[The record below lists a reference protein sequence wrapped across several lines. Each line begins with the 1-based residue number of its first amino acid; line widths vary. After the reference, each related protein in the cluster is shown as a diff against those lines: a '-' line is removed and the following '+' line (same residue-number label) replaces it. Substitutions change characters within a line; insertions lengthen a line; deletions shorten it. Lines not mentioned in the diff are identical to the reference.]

1 MQYRT
6 QPVEENTNQDF
17 IRDIIKTDLDSGKH
31 ESITTRF
38 PPEPNG
44 YLHIGHA
51 ASICLNFGIAAEN
64 DAATCNLR
72 FDDTNPSKEN
82 TEFVEAIKKDIK
94 WLGFDW
100 NEREYFA
107 SDYFD
112 KLHEFA
118 VTLIEK
124 GKAYVD
130 TQNQEQIRTN
140 RGTLTEP
147 GHDSPYRT
155 RSVQENLTLFDEMR
169 KGKHQPGSHVL
180 RAKIDMSSP
189 NLNMRDPVMYR
200 ILDAPHHRTGTDWPI
215 YPMYDFAHGLSDS
228 IEGVTHS
235 LCTMEY
241 EDHRPL
247 YDWFIDELE
256 VFKSRQ
262 IEFGK
267 IFLSHTI
274 LSKRNLTKLVENK
287 LVSGWNDPRMPTI
300 SGMRRLGYSAE
311 SIKEFCRRVSIT
323 RRWNTAEIELLEHCL
338 REDLNNK
345 ANRALAVLK
354 PVKVVIEN
362 YPENQVEY
370 LEASNNPQDTTSGTR
385 KIPFSREIYIEQDDF
400 MEEAPNKFYRLTPG
414 REVRLRYGY
423 FITCTKAI
431 RDPITN
437 EIVEIRC
444 TYDPETRGGNSPD
457 GRKVKSTIH
466 WVSSSHAVDAE
477 VRLYDRLCIDPEP
490 DISDGE
496 NLESVLNPN
505 SLETIISAKLEPSLK
520 KAIPGNPIQFERL
533 GYFCLDSEDSDGENN
548 LVFNRTVSLRDSWN
562 RRQSAR

>member
-1 MQYRT
+1 M
-6 QPVEENTNQDF
+6 EENIHQDF
-17 IRDIIKTDLDSGKH
+17 IRDIIKTDLASGKH

-64 DAATCNLR
+64 NLATCNLR

-82 TEFVEAIKKDIK
+82 TEFVDAIKTDIE
-94 WLGFDW
+94 WLGFSWD
-100 NEREYFA
+100 EREYFA
-107 SDYFD
+107 SDYFE
-112 KLHEFA
+112 KLHGFA
-118 VTLIEK
+118 ITLIEK

-130 TQNQEQIRTN
+130 SQTQEQIRTN
-140 RGTLTEP
+140 RGTLTQP
-147 GHDSPYRT
+147 GHDSPYRA
-155 RSVQENLTLFDEMR
+155 RNVQENLNLFVEMR
-169 KGKHQPGSHVL
+169 EGKHQPGSHVL

-200 ILDAPHHRTGTDWPI
+200 ILNAPLPRTGTDWPI

-287 LVSGWNDPRMPTI
+287 LVSGWDDPRMPTI

-311 SIKEFCRRVSIT
+311 SIKDFCKRVSIT

-338 REDLNNK
+338 REDLNKK

-370 LEASNNPQDTTSGTR
+370 LEALNNPQDADGGTR
-385 KIPFSREIYIEQDDF
+385 KIPFSKEIYIEQEDF
-400 MEEAPNKFYRLTPG
+400 MEKATNKFYRLTPG

-423 FITCTKAI
+423 FITCTSAI
-431 RDPITN
+431 KDPVTN

-444 TYDPETRGGNSPD
+444 TYDPETRGGNAPD

-466 WVSSSHAVDAE
+466 WVSASHAVDAE
-477 VRLYDRLCIDPEP
+477 IRLYERLCLDPEP
-490 DISDGE
+490 DISDGQD
-496 NLESVLNPN
+496 LESVLNPN
-505 SLETIISAKLEPSLK
+505 SIETITSAKLEPSLK
-520 KAIPGNPIQFERL
+520 EATPGNPIQFERL
-533 GYFCLDSEDSDGENN
+533 GYFCLDSKDSTGENN

-562 RRQSAR
+562 KRQSTD

>member
-1 MQYRT
+1 M
-6 QPVEENTNQDF
+6 EENIHQDF
-17 IRDIIKTDLDSGKH
+17 IRDIIKTDLASGKH

-64 DAATCNLR
+64 NLATCNLR

-82 TEFVEAIKKDIK
+82 TEFVEAIKTDIE
-94 WLGFDW
+94 WLGFSWD
-100 NEREYFA
+100 EREYFA
-107 SDYFD
+107 SDYFE
-112 KLHEFA
+112 KLHGFA
-118 VTLIEK
+118 ITLIEK

-130 TQNQEQIRTN
+130 SQTQEQIRTN
-140 RGTLTEP
+140 RGTLTQP
-147 GHDSPYRT
+147 GHDSPYRA
-155 RSVQENLTLFDEMR
+155 RNVQENLNLFVEMR
-169 KGKHQPGSHVL
+169 EGKHQPGSHVL

-200 ILDAPHHRTGTDWPI
+200 ILDTPHHRTGTDWPI

-287 LVSGWNDPRMPTI
+287 LVSGWDDPRMPTI

-311 SIKEFCRRVSIT
+311 SIKDFCKRVSIT

-338 REDLNNK
+338 REDLNKK

-370 LEASNNPQDTTSGTR
+370 LEALNNPQDADSGTR
-385 KIPFSREIYIEQDDF
+385 KIPFSKEIYIEQEDF
-400 MEEAPNKFYRLTPG
+400 MEKATNKFYRLTPG

-423 FITCTKAI
+423 FITCTSAI
-431 RDPITN
+431 KDPVTN

-444 TYDPETRGGNSPD
+444 TYDPETRGGNAPD

-466 WVSSSHAVDAE
+466 WVSASHAVDAE
-477 VRLYDRLCIDPEP
+477 IRLYERLCLDPEP
-490 DISDGE
+490 DISDGQD
-496 NLESVLNPN
+496 LESVLNPN
-505 SLETIISAKLEPSLK
+505 SLETITSAKLEPSLK
-520 KAIPGNPIQFERL
+520 DATPGNPIQFERL
-533 GYFCLDSEDSDGENN
+533 GYFCLDFKDSTGENN

-562 RRQSAR
+562 KRQSAS

>member
-1 MQYRT
+1 M
-6 QPVEENTNQDF
+6 EENTNQDF

-180 RAKIDMSSP
+180 RAKIDMSAP

-247 YDWFIDELE
+247 YDWFINELE

-370 LEASNNPQDTTSGTR
+370 LEASNNPQDTSSGTR

-444 TYDPETRGGNSPD
+444 TYDPKTRGGNSPD

>member
-1 MQYRT
+1 M
-6 QPVEENTNQDF
+6 EENIHQDF
-17 IRDIIKTDLDSGKH
+17 IRDIIKTDLASGKH
-31 ESITTRF
+31 KSITTRF

-64 DAATCNLR
+64 NLATCNLR

-82 TEFVEAIKKDIK
+82 TEFVEAIKTDIE
-94 WLGFDW
+94 WLGFSWD
-100 NEREYFA
+100 EREYFA
-107 SDYFD
+107 SDYFE
-112 KLHEFA
+112 KLHGFA
-118 VTLIEK
+118 ITLIEK

-130 TQNQEQIRTN
+130 SQTQEQIRTN
-140 RGTLTEP
+140 RGTLTQP
-147 GHDSPYRT
+147 GHDSPYRA
-155 RSVQENLTLFDEMR
+155 RNVQENLNLFVEMR
-169 KGKHQPGSHVL
+169 EGKHQPGSHVL

-200 ILDAPHHRTGTDWPI
+200 ILDTPHHRTGTDWPI

-287 LVSGWNDPRMPTI
+287 LVSGWDDPRMPTI

-311 SIKEFCRRVSIT
+311 SIKDFCKRVSIT

-338 REDLNNK
+338 REDLNKK

-370 LEASNNPQDTTSGTR
+370 LEALNNPQDADSGTR
-385 KIPFSREIYIEQDDF
+385 KIPFSKEIYIEQEDF
-400 MEEAPNKFYRLTPG
+400 MEKATNKFYRLTPG

-423 FITCTKAI
+423 FITCTSAI
-431 RDPITN
+431 KDPVTN

-444 TYDPETRGGNSPD
+444 TYDPETRGGNAPD

-466 WVSSSHAVDAE
+466 WVSASHAVDAE
-477 VRLYDRLCIDPEP
+477 IRLYERLCLDPEP
-490 DISDGE
+490 DISDGQD
-496 NLESVLNPN
+496 LESVLNPN
-505 SLETIISAKLEPSLK
+505 SLEPITSAKLEPSLK
-520 KAIPGNPIQFERL
+520 DATPGNPIQFERL
-533 GYFCLDSEDSDGENN
+533 GYFCLDFKDSTGENN

-562 RRQSAR
+562 KRQSAS

>member
-1 MQYRT
+1 M
-6 QPVEENTNQDF
+6 EENIHQDF
-17 IRDIIKTDLDSGKH
+17 IRDIIKTDLASGKH
-31 ESITTRF
+31 KSITTRF

-51 ASICLNFGIAAEN
+51 ASICLNFVIAAEN
-64 DAATCNLR
+64 NLATCNLR

-82 TEFVEAIKKDIK
+82 TEFVEAIKTDIE
-94 WLGFDW
+94 WLGFSWD
-100 NEREYFA
+100 EREYFA
-107 SDYFD
+107 SDYFE
-112 KLHEFA
+112 KLHGFA
-118 VTLIEK
+118 ITLIEK

-130 TQNQEQIRTN
+130 SQTQEQIRTN
-140 RGTLTEP
+140 RGTLTQP
-147 GHDSPYRT
+147 GHDSPYRA
-155 RSVQENLTLFDEMR
+155 RNVQENLNLFVEMR
-169 KGKHQPGSHVL
+169 EGKHQPGSHVL

-200 ILDAPHHRTGTDWPI
+200 ILDTPHHRTGTDWPI

-287 LVSGWNDPRMPTI
+287 LVSGWDDPRMPTI

-311 SIKEFCRRVSIT
+311 SIKDFCKRVSIT

-338 REDLNNK
+338 REDLNKK

-370 LEASNNPQDTTSGTR
+370 LEALNNHQDADSGTR
-385 KIPFSREIYIEQDDF
+385 KIPFSKEIYIEQEDF
-400 MEEAPNKFYRLTPG
+400 MEKATNKFYRLTPG

-423 FITCTKAI
+423 FITCTSAI
-431 RDPITN
+431 KDPVTN

-444 TYDPETRGGNSPD
+444 TYDPETRGGNAPD

-466 WVSSSHAVDAE
+466 WVSASHAVDAE
-477 VRLYDRLCIDPEP
+477 IRLYERLCLDPEP
-490 DISDGE
+490 DISDGQD
-496 NLESVLNPN
+496 LESVLNPN
-505 SLETIISAKLEPSLK
+505 SLETITSAKLEPSLK
-520 KAIPGNPIQFERL
+520 DATPGNPIQFERL
-533 GYFCLDSEDSDGENN
+533 GYFCLDFKDSTGENN

-562 RRQSAR
+562 KRQSAS

>member
-1 MQYRT
+1 M
-6 QPVEENTNQDF
+6 EENIHQDF
-17 IRDIIKTDLDSGKH
+17 IRDIIKTDLASGKH
-31 ESITTRF
+31 KSITTRF

-64 DAATCNLR
+64 NLATCNLR

-82 TEFVEAIKKDIK
+82 TEFVEAIKTDIE
-94 WLGFDW
+94 WLGFSWD
-100 NEREYFA
+100 EREYFA
-107 SDYFD
+107 SDYFE
-112 KLHEFA
+112 KLHGFA
-118 VTLIEK
+118 ITLIEK

-130 TQNQEQIRTN
+130 SQTQEQIRTN
-140 RGTLTEP
+140 RGTLTQP
-147 GHDSPYRT
+147 GHDSPYRA
-155 RSVQENLTLFDEMR
+155 RNVQENLNLFVEMR
-169 KGKHQPGSHVL
+169 EGKHQPGSHVL

-200 ILDAPHHRTGTDWPI
+200 ILDTPHHRTGTDWPI

-287 LVSGWNDPRMPTI
+287 LVSGWDDPRMPTI

-311 SIKEFCRRVSIT
+311 SIKDFCKRVSIT

-338 REDLNNK
+338 REDLNKK

-370 LEASNNPQDTTSGTR
+370 LEALNNPQDADSGTR
-385 KIPFSREIYIEQDDF
+385 KIPFSKEIYIEQEDF
-400 MEEAPNKFYRLTPG
+400 MEKATNKFYRLTPG

-423 FITCTKAI
+423 FITCTSAI
-431 RDPITN
+431 KDPVTN
-437 EIVEIRC
+437 EIIEIRC
-444 TYDPETRGGNSPD
+444 TYAPETRGGNAPD

-466 WVSSSHAVDAE
+466 WVSASHAVDAE
-477 VRLYDRLCIDPEP
+477 IRLYERLCLDPEP
-490 DISDGE
+490 DISDGQD
-496 NLESVLNPN
+496 LESVLNPN
-505 SLETIISAKLEPSLK
+505 SLETITSAKLEPSLK
-520 KAIPGNPIQFERL
+520 DATPGNPIQFERL
-533 GYFCLDSEDSDGENN
+533 GYFCLDFKDSTGENN

-562 RRQSAR
+562 KRQSAS